1 MQEKDI
7 ISIENEDLAVK
18 ARRTGGAL
26 TSVVDKGRGE
36 ELLYQPRKDAWD
48 DQDIIIFPFVA
59 RLKDKYYELDG
70 KRYDMEIH
78 GVARKSEFAV
88 ESAGNASATLLLTGN
103 ADTMKRYPFPFELR
117 VSYRLDGK
125 KLVTALSVTNTGD
138 ADMPFMLGGH
148 PGYRLD
154 CRENADGTDTCGNY
168 IVWEKRDYKY
178 LTLDPTGCFI
188 TGETDFGPSEGF
200 ETSKAFFVKYN
211 TLMLRNFE
219 GPLLLKKR
227 TRTLR
232 FELGK
237 VPVLAFWSNPQYGD
251 YICIEPWFGRPDD
264 ETPVRDF
271 RQKPLM
277 NTLAPRKT
285 FRYTY
290 SMEVL

>member
-1 MQEKDI
+1 MDKNTVT
-7 ISIENEDLAVK
+7 IENQYLAVK
-18 ARRTGGAL
+18 ARLTGGAL
-26 TSVVDKGRGE
+26 TSVKDKGRGE
-36 ELLYQPRKDAWD
+36 ELLYQPREDSWD

-70 KRYDMEIH
+70 RRYDMEIH
-78 GVARKSEFAV
+78 GVARKSDFAV
-88 ESAGNASATLLLTGN
+88 ESVSQSAVTLLLSSN

-117 VSYRLDGK
+117 VSYKLEGK
-125 KLVTALSVTNTGD
+125 KLTTSLSVTNTGNGEL
-138 ADMPFMLGGH
+138 PFMLGGH

-154 CRENADGTDTCGNY
+154 CRENPELTDTSGNF

-178 LTLDPTGCFI
+178 LTLDESGGFI
-188 TGETDFGPSEGF
+188 TGEADFGTSEGF
-200 ETSKAFFVKYN
+200 ETTKDFFVRYN
-211 TLMLRNFE
+211 TLMIKNFE

-232 FELGK
+232 FTLGK
-237 VPVLAFWSNPQYGD
+237 VPVLAFWSNPKFGD

-264 ETPVRDF
+264 VEPVREF
-271 RQKPLM
+271 RNKPLM
-277 NTLAPRKT
+277 NTLAAGKT

>member
-1 MQEKDI
+1 
-7 ISIENEDLAVK
+7 
-18 ARRTGGAL
+18 
-26 TSVVDKGRGE
+26 
-36 ELLYQPRKDAWD
+36 
-48 DQDIIIFPFVA
+48 
-59 RLKDKYYELDG
+59 
-70 KRYDMEIH
+70 
-78 GVARKSEFAV
+78 
-88 ESAGNASATLLLTGN
+88 
-103 ADTMKRYPFPFELR
+103 
-117 VSYRLDGK
+117 
-125 KLVTALSVTNTGD
+125 
-138 ADMPFMLGGH
+138 
-148 PGYRLD
+148 
-154 CRENADGTDTCGNY
+154 
-168 IVWEKRDYKY
+168 
-178 LTLDPTGCFI
+178 
-188 TGETDFGPSEGF
+188 
-200 ETSKAFFVKYN
+200 
-211 TLMLRNFE
+211 MLRNFE